1 MTIGDRLAGDRL
13 LASQKLSAGSP
24 YLQGEEPPTANQV
37 SAVLHALADHGLL
50 SHMNSE
56 TVLAL
61 GDDRAYLG
69 GTWRQDIAH
78 GRFFQAMGDSIAE
91 WHDPRE
97 RAQQKA
103 EMAEMADPRTHR
115 RDALPQHRRHRPE
128 RHRRDGGLRRARPQ
142 RNLTAA

>member
-103 EMAEMADPRTHR
+103 EMAEMAD
-115 RDALPQHRRHRPE
+115 
-128 RHRRDGGLRRARPQ
+128 RARTAVTHY
-142 RNLTAA
+142 RNTDGIDQNDTDAMADFVEHALNAT